1 MNQEVQSIEAVK
13 KSEEIVARIERL
25 PPSFWLVQLRLIVGV
40 ATFFDAFED
49 LAVGIFSQETR
60 ERVLEEVSP

>member
-13 KSEEIVARIERL
+13 KSEETVARIERL
-25 PPSFWLVQLRLIVGV
+25 PPSFWLVQLRLIVAV